1 MERVTDREV
10 QELAKRVLQQLAAAG
25 GVVPSSPSG
34 GGGGYGGTA
43 ADPAARAA
51 SASGG
56 EKLGAFETVDEAV
69 AAANAA
75 QPAFVALPLD
85 KRNAI
90 LSHIRKSMRDNAE
103 MLAWMAHSETGLGRF
118 EDKIQ
123 KNMLVTNK
131 TPGTEVLVPRA
142 ESGDHGLTLEER
154 AAFGTIAAITPT
166 TNPTSTIICNTIG
179 MLAAGNSVV
188 FNVHPNAKNVSL
200 TNIHLINEAILAAGG
215 PKNVVT
221 AVMNPTV
228 ASAGELMQHKGI
240 RLLVVT
246 GGAGVVQAAM
256 RSGKRAIC
264 AGPGNPPV
272 VVDET
277 AKVEKAGADI
287 VRGASFD
294 NNVICTD
301 EKEVFV
307 VASVAERLKK
317 AMAAAGGYE
326 LKPWQQERLV
336 KTIFKETRGPG
347 KPGVI
352 NPEFIGKNAGVI
364 LKAMGIT
371 ATEDPRLLFLEVEPE
386 HPLVWT
392 EQMMPVMP
400 VVRMPDADSAID
412 IALKAEHRFGHTA
425 SMHSLSID
433 RLSRMAREINVSI
446 FIKNA
451 PNLAGLGFGGEGYTS
466 FTIASPTGEGMTG
479 PLAFSRLRRCT
490 LVDYF
495 RIV

>member
-1 MERVTDREV
+1 MMHPITDQDV
-10 QELAKRVLQQLAAAG
+10 QELARRVLKQLAE
-25 GVVPSSPSG
+25 SG
-34 GGGGYGGTA
+34 GMVSGASSGESGGYSTGPSEPMGA
-43 ADPAARAA
+43 VAPGAR
-51 SASGG
+51 
-56 EKLGAFETVDEAV
+56 LGAFDSVDEAV
-69 AAANAA
+69 TAANQA
-75 QPAFVALPLD
+75 QLEFVALSMD

-103 MLAWMAHSETGLGRF
+103 MLAWMAHQETGLGRF

-123 KNMLVTNK
+123 KNLLVTNK

-142 ESGDHGLTLEER
+142 ESGDHGLLLEER
-154 AAFGTIAAITPT
+154 APFGTIGAITPT
-166 TNPTSTIICNTIG
+166 TNPTSTIICNSIG

-188 FNVHPNAKNVSL
+188 FNVHPNARNVSL

-221 AVMNPTV
+221 AVANPTQG
-228 ASAGELMQHKGI
+228 SAQELMKHKGI
-240 RLLVVT
+240 RILVVT
-246 GGAGVVQAAM
+246 GGAGVVSAAM
-256 RSGKRAIC
+256 QSGKRAIC

-277 AKVEKAGADI
+277 ARIEKAGADI

-307 VASVAERLKK
+307 VASVADRLKK
-317 AMAAAGGYE
+317 AMTAAGGYE
-326 LKPWQQERLV
+326 LKSWQQERLM
-336 KTIFKETRGPG
+336 KAIFKETRGPG

-352 NPEFIGKNAGVI
+352 NPEFIGKNAGFI
-364 LKAMGIT
+364 LNAMGVT
-371 ATEDPRLLFLEVEPE
+371 ASDDPRLLFLEVEAD

-392 EQMMPVMP
+392 EQMMPVLP
-400 VVRMPDADSAID
+400 VVRVPDADHAID
-412 IALKAEHRFGHTA
+412 MAVKAEHRFGHTA

-433 RLSRMAREINVSI
+433 RLSRMAREINTSI

-479 PLAFSRLRRCT
+479 PIAFSRLRRCT